1 MSNQA
6 SIYNHS
12 AGSTART
19 SATRSSNGYNK
30 PTRSSTASQ
39 PVNKRAMDNLAS
51 KYGNPDPYTI
61 EEDKNKRSKNIMM
74 GVACVSVTGVLG
86 FLIWKYG
93 LDSPTNVQELK
104 DGAGN
109 LWEDIGDTWDEW
121 DLGNMTDVLDGLDDL
136 SFGGLFN
143 EDPKLGNNQT
153 TRWKSDYIKDDGLH
167 LTLYN
172 ALDDTWQQ
180 EYADAIADWQQ
191 SDALQLTTQRVAVDY
206 ECTRV
211 DGVMVVCNANFGAT
225 GWVGINENSISSRGV
240 ILSSVSKMNEYYL
253 RNADYNHRRFTM
265 CHEVGHGLGL
275 PHTDENPYNKD
286 LGNCLDYTETPKN
299 NLLPGDVNMVKL
311 RSMYL
316 RRRLLRVEKDG
327 TVVTRTELIRR

>member
-93 LDSPTNVQELK
+93 LGEFIV
-104 DGAGN
+104 
-109 LWEDIGDTWDEW
+109 
-121 DLGNMTDVLDGLDDL
+121 
-136 SFGGLFN
+136 SF
-143 EDPKLGNNQT
+143 
-153 TRWKSDYIKDDGLH
+153 
-167 LTLYN
+167 
-172 ALDDTWQQ
+172 
-180 EYADAIADWQQ
+180 
-191 SDALQLTTQRVAVDY
+191 
-206 ECTRV
+206 C
-211 DGVMVVCNANFGAT
+211 VCCVWF
-225 GWVGINENSISSRGV
+225 V
-240 ILSSVSKMNEYYL
+240 
-253 RNADYNHRRFTM
+253 
-265 CHEVGHGLGL
+265 C
-275 PHTDENPYNKD
+275 
-286 LGNCLDYTETPKN
+286 
-299 NLLPGDVNMVKL
+299 
-311 RSMYL
+311 
-316 RRRLLRVEKDG
+316 
-327 TVVTRTELIRR
+327 

>member
-12 AGSTART
+12 SGSNATKSTA
-19 SATRSSNGYNK
+19 ARSSASSGAKRSGYK
-30 PTRSSTASQ
+30 PTSTSSQ

-61 EEDKNKRSKNIMM
+61 EEDKNKRSKNIMLS
-74 GVACVSVTGVLG
+74 VACVSVTGVLG

-153 TRWKSDYIKDDGLH
+153 TRWKSEFIKDD
-167 LTLYN
+167 
-172 ALDDTWQQ
+172 
-180 EYADAIADWQQ
+180 
-191 SDALQLTTQRVAVDY
+191 
-206 ECTRV
+206 
-211 DGVMVVCNANFGAT
+211 
-225 GWVGINENSISSRGV
+225 
-240 ILSSVSKMNEYYL
+240 
-253 RNADYNHRRFTM
+253 
-265 CHEVGHGLGL
+265 
-275 PHTDENPYNKD
+275 
-286 LGNCLDYTETPKN
+286 
-299 NLLPGDVNMVKL
+299 
-311 RSMYL
+311 
-316 RRRLLRVEKDG
+316 
-327 TVVTRTELIRR
+327 